1 MSQARLTVICGPMF
15 SGKTEELIRRVVRAQ
30 IAGYEVA
37 VFKPVIDDRYAKDKI
52 TAHNGTALEA
62 TVVRDS
68 AGILANLLN
77 LGGDLPS
84 VIAIDEA
91 QFFDD
96 EITEVVLLVIDL
108 GVSVVVAGL
117 NLDFRGEPF
126 GQMPYLL
133 SQADELVQ
141 VTAICTYRHEGGS
154 ICGEDATRTQRIIDG
169 KPAHYD
175 EPIVLVGASE
185 AYEARCREHHIVPGK
200 NGI

>member
-154 ICGEDATRTQRIIDG
+154 ICGKDATRTQRIIDG

-185 AYEARCREHHIVPGK
+185 AYEARCRKHHIVFGAPDA
-200 NGI
+200 